1 MGTRCGMAGGDG
13 CRGRDRCRPQAIAI
27 QVSPSEVSPS
37 PSCPLM
43 HGSIMPSTATA
54 ATASPDGADTANK
67 VNPMPELLYR
77 VAERFG
83 LPVVILMLVLW
94 WARTDIVQ
102 PLLDAHFDFI
112 GKVVSGQEKQADHL
126 ESLGRKMDEL
136 IKVSSQK

>member
-1 MGTRCGMAGGDG
+1 
-13 CRGRDRCRPQAIAI
+13 
-27 QVSPSEVSPS
+27 
-37 PSCPLM
+37 
-43 HGSIMPSTATA
+43 MPHTA
-54 ATASPDGADTANK
+54 AAASSAGDTDSPK
-67 VNPMPELLYR
+67 VTPMAELLYR
-77 VAERFG
+77 TAERFG

-112 GKVVSGQEKQADHL
+112 GKVVAGQDKQADHL

>member
-1 MGTRCGMAGGDG
+1 MSNA
-13 CRGRDRCRPQAIAI
+13 
-27 QVSPSEVSPS
+27 
-37 PSCPLM
+37 
-43 HGSIMPSTATA
+43 A
-54 ATASPDGADTANK
+54 ATTAHQDSADTPK
-67 VNPMPELLYR
+67 VTPMGELLYR

>member
-1 MGTRCGMAGGDG
+1 MA
-13 CRGRDRCRPQAIAI
+13 
-27 QVSPSEVSPS
+27 
-37 PSCPLM
+37 
-43 HGSIMPSTATA
+43 
-54 ATASPDGADTANK
+54 
-67 VNPMPELLYR
+67 ELLYR
-77 VAERFG
+77 TAERFG

-112 GKVVSGQEKQADHL
+112 GKVVAGQDKQADHL